1 MDEHERREHL
11 RTARPDTQ
19 AVRAGQ
25 RRGPEG
31 EHAEALFLTSSYVF
45 GSAEE
50 AASRFA
56 GEACGNVYSRYT
68 NPTVRNFE
76 ERIAAMEGAEQAV
89 ATASGMAAMLTACMS
104 WLSAGDHILC
114 SRGVFGSTTVLL
126 NRFIARF
133 GVEVSYV
140 APTDYAGWQ
149 AALRPN
155 TRMLF
160 LETPSNPTIEIVDIA
175 RVAAISRAAGTIL
188 VVDNC
193 FLTPVLQ
200 RPLDLGAD
208 VVMHSATKYI
218 DGQGRV
224 LGGVLCGSSALI
236 EQAVAF
242 MRSAG
247 PSLSPFNAWVLLKGL
262 ETLRLRMDA
271 HSASALALARWLQE
285 QPGVIAVNHCGLES
299 HPQHALALQQQRGF
313 GGVMSFEVEGGQPA
327 AWRFIDATRL
337 LSITAN
343 LGDAKTTIVHPST
356 TTHGRLSEAE
366 RAEQGIRPGL
376 LRVAVGLEDIED
388 LREDL
393 GRGLAAL
400 RG

>member
-1 MDEHERREHL
+1 MDENERRELL
-11 RTARPDTQ
+11 RAARPDTL

-31 EHAEALFLTSSYVF
+31 EHAEALYLTSSYVF
-45 GSAEE
+45 GSAAE
-50 AASRFA
+50 AAERFS
-56 GEACGNVYSRYT
+56 GEAAGNVYSRYT

-76 ERIAAMEGAEQAV
+76 ERIAALEGAEQAV

-104 WLSAGDHILC
+104 WLSAGDHIVC

-126 NRFIARF
+126 NRFISRF

-140 APTDYAGWQ
+140 APTDYAGWR
-149 AALRPN
+149 AALRPR
-155 TRMLF
+155 TRMFF
-160 LETPSNPTIEIVDIA
+160 LETPSNPMIEIVDIA
-175 RVAAISRAAGTIL
+175 RVAEIARPASVIF

-193 FLTPVLQ
+193 FLTPALQ
-200 RPLDLGAD
+200 RPLALGAD

-224 LGGVLCGSSALI
+224 LGGVLCGASTLM

-262 ETLRLRMDA
+262 ETLRLRMEA
-271 HSASALALARWLQE
+271 HSASALALARWLE
-285 QPGVIAVNHCGLES
+285 AQPNVTRVNHCGLES

-313 GGVMSFEVEGGQPA
+313 GGVMSFELAGGQEA

-337 LSITAN
+337 MSVTAN
-343 LGDAKTTIVHPST
+343 LGDAKTTVVHPAT
-356 TTHGRLSEAE
+356 TTHGRLSPAE
-366 RAEQGIRPGL
+366 REEQGIRPGL
-376 LRVAVGLEDIED
+376 VRVAVGLEDIED
-388 LREDL
+388 LRDDIS
-393 GRGLAAL
+393 RGLSAL